1 MDEQQRINGITYV
14 NMIKSGAKSLHDH
27 EQEINDL
34 NVFPIPAGDTG
45 SNMLLTIMGGVRAI
59 NDDNSNANISE
70 ISRKVADGML
80 LGARGNSG
88 VILSQFFDGI
98 AKSFENLESVDSEQF
113 YNALKRGVSSAY
125 DAVVE
130 PTEGTILTVARLPLE
145 AVQSKNNSIKTL
157 FLQYII
163 EAKKVL
169 IKTPEMLPVLKKAGV
184 VDSGGAGLICILEG
198 MNKII
203 SGDNAG
209 VELDFSVSQQVGTS
223 VNLDLF
229 TENDVLEF
237 GYCTEVLLRLQ
248 TSKTDV
254 KEFDVKII
262 TDYLQTIGDSV
273 AAFKTG
279 SVIKAHVHTL
289 TPYKVLEKLQSYG
302 EFLTVKIENMT
313 LQHNEQEKN
322 SEEKKVSKPIRTE
335 RVKYATVTTAMGKGI
350 KELFESMGADA
361 VIEGGQTNNPSSEEF
376 IEAFDQVNA
385 DVIFVL
391 PNNSNIIMVA
401 EQAGKIY
408 DKSKVVVIPSKTLGQ
423 GYSAIAMLNYGVGD
437 VEAITKYMLE
447 SMQNT
452 VTAMVG
458 KASRNATMD
467 DVEVVEGEYIGFT
480 DKTIYACN
488 ADKIKVAI
496 ELLKKFDFT
505 DREYIIVSYGQDA
518 NGEERE
524 QLKTAIIENFNGVE
538 VYDVLGEQEVYDF
551 LFILE

>member
-34 NVFPIPAGDTG
+34 NVFPIPDGDTG
-45 SNMLLTIMGGVRAI
+45 SNMLLTIMGGVRALG
-59 NDDNSNANISE
+59 DDNSNENISQ

-113 YNALKRGVSSAY
+113 YNALKRGVSAAY
-125 DAVVE
+125 EAVVE

-203 SGDNAG
+203 SGDDSD
-209 VELDFSVSQQVGTS
+209 VELDFSATQQTGS
-223 VNLDLF
+223 SINLDLF

-254 KEFDVKII
+254 KAFDVKII
-262 TDYLQTIGDSV
+262 TDYLQEIGDSV

-279 SVIKAHVHTL
+279 SIIKAHVHTL

-313 LQHNEQEKN
+313 LQHNEQEKS
-322 SEEKKVSKPIRTE
+322 SEKNRQDKPARAE
-335 RVKYATVTTAMGKGI
+335 RVKYATVTTAMGKGV

-376 IEAFDQVNA
+376 IQAFDQVNA

-391 PNNSNIIMVA
+391 PNNSNIILVA

-408 DKSKVVVIPSKTLGQ
+408 DKSKVVVVPSKTLGQ

-437 VEAITKYMLE
+437 VDAITEYMIE

-452 VTAMVG
+452 ITAMVG

-488 ADKIKVAI
+488 ADKVQTAI

-518 NGEERE
+518 TDEERA
-524 QLKTAIIENFNGVE
+524 QVKTAIIENFNGVE

-551 LFILE
+551 MFILE